1 MLRDVVIHLLNE
13 QPVLADLV
21 AEPAASDTCLICT
34 NLRTMGGKTPVF
46 VERGDS
52 TFVFPLA
59 HIRFVEV
66 RPSSMELEEGVEPP
80 AVVADHAA
88 PGRNGKG
95 GKSAKQAAPVDD
107 AAYAVSPLQRLAWVS
122 GDAGAP
128 PDEPAAEASEEPE
141 TDEGELLRRVREV

>member
-1 MLRDVVIHLLNE
+1 MLRDVVIHVLNE

-21 AEPAASDTCLICT
+21 AEPTASDTCLICT
-34 NLRTMGGKTPVF
+34 NLRTLGGKTPVF

-66 RPSSMELEEGVEPP
+66 RPSSVEPEERVEPP

-95 GKSAKQAAPVDD
+95 GKSAEQAAPADD
-107 AAYAVSPLQRLAWVS
+107 ATYVVSPLQRLAWAS

-128 PDEPAAEASEEPE
+128 PEEQAAEAPEEPE